1 VISIPVLYICVAAH
15 CEFLQQL
22 THYADRKQCMEAAEA
37 KKQEYIR
44 LGAKVDATCIDLV
57 VQKRGSYE
65 S

>member
-1 VISIPVLYICVAAH
+1 MISIPVLYICVAAH
-15 CEFLQQL
+15 CEFMQQL
-22 THYADRKQCMEAAEA
+22 THYTDRQQCMEAAEA
-37 KKQEYIR
+37 KKQEYIK